1 MTASRRSFLLG
12 TGATAAAAALVTPGS
27 AAADNVVGGGGPDPE
42 ARRFTLAVI
51 PDTQYMFDLDRGDSA
66 PLKATLQYLVDHRRS
81 ENIVFVSH
89 LGDLVEN
96 ALKSEIDDISARFE
110 VLDRRRIGYSV
121 LAGNHDVPDSR
132 LDDQRGRTPYLDRF
146 GPQRFRSSPTF
157 RGASADGYN
166 SFHVFRAAGKDWLVL
181 ALDWRMSPQ
190 GFEWARSVLKKH
202 PKLPVILTTHE
213 LVRDGGDGVAEM
225 SDYGRKLWDELIR
238 DNDQIFL
245 TLNGHFWP
253 PARAT
258 MRNAAGNDVHVHITN
273 YQDRYYGGG
282 AMIRLYHFDLDR
294 GVVDVRTLSPW
305 LLGKKALNPL
315 ERKEIELT
323 GPADR
328 FSVPIGFEQRFAR
341 FDPPVLPGPRP
352 VSDVLVRGTVA
363 YWRLGE
369 GLEDLSGNGNHL
381 RQTGTLTA
389 ADDHHRF
396 APSHRSLYFGKDGYL
411 STVDAAPLNRET
423 FERGY
428 TIEVF
433 LKLPKDFDHPWCG
446 LLTKLAPG
454 SAAGKTGDDPGEP
467 IATLN
472 VAGGG
477 QLQWA
482 VFPRN
487 LPGISTNWGHEMDY
501 ETWWHIAVVNDGV
514 HTTMYVDG
522 SPLLRNPSTPARG
535 ISTAGD
541 PWLVGAYAY
550 DKVVEKSLHGWVGD
564 LRIVNRA
571 LDRSE
576 FMRSKAARS
585 AGTD

>member
-12 TGATAAAAALVTPGS
+12 TGATAAAAALVTPGF
-27 AAADNVVGGGGPDPE
+27 ANADSGRPDPA

-51 PDTQYMFDLDRGDSA
+51 PDTQYMFDQDRGDSA
-66 PLKATLQYLVDHRRS
+66 PLKATLQYLLDRQKS

-96 ALKSEIDDISARFE
+96 GSKDEIDDIGERFE
-110 VLDRRRIGYSV
+110 VFDRRRVGYSV
-121 LAGNHDVPDSR
+121 LAGNHDLPDSR
-132 LDDQRGRTPYLDRF
+132 TDDGRGRTPYLDVF
-146 GPQRFRSSPTF
+146 GPQRFRHSPTF

-166 SFHVFRAAGKDWLVL
+166 SFHVFPAAGKEWLVL
-181 ALDWRMSPQ
+181 ALDWRMSAK
-190 GFEWARSVLKKH
+190 GFAWARSVLKQH

-213 LVRDGGDGVAEM
+213 LVYDGADGVAQM
-225 SDYGRKLWDELIR
+225 SDYGRKLWDELIK

-258 MRNAAGNDVHVHITN
+258 FRNTAGNDVHVHITN

-294 GVVDVRTLSPW
+294 RTIDVRTLSPW
-305 LLGKKALNPL
+305 LLGKRELNPL

-323 GPADR
+323 GPVDR
-328 FSVPIGFEQRFAR
+328 FSVPIDFERRFAR
-341 FDPPVLPGPRP
+341 FDPPVLPPAQP
-352 VSDVLVRGTVA
+352 VRDQLVRGTVA

-369 GLEDLSGNGNHL
+369 GLKDLSGNGNDL
-381 RQTGTLTA
+381 KQTGSLTGS
-389 ADDHHRF
+389 DDHHRF
-396 APSHRSLYFGKDGYL
+396 APSHQSLYFGKNGYL
-411 STVDAAPLNRET
+411 STVDNAPINRQT

-428 TIEVF
+428 TIELF
-433 LKLPKDFDHPWCG
+433 LKLPTNFDHPWCG
-446 LLTKLAPG
+446 LFTKLAPG
-454 SAAGKTGDDPGEP
+454 SAAGKTGDDPSEP

-472 VAGGG
+472 LAGGG
-477 QLQWA
+477 SLQWA

-487 LPGISTNWGHEMDY
+487 LPGLSTNWGHEMDF
-501 ETWWHIAVVNDGV
+501 ETWWHVAVVNDGV
-514 HTTMYVDG
+514 HTTLYVEG

-550 DKVVEKSLHGWVGD
+550 NKVVEKSLHGWIGD
-564 LRIVNRA
+564 MRVVNRA
-571 LDRSE
+571 LGKSE
-576 FMRSKAARS
+576 FMRSKAART

>member
-1 MTASRRSFLLG
+1 M
-12 TGATAAAAALVTPGS
+12 
-27 AAADNVVGGGGPDPE
+27 
-42 ARRFTLAVI
+42 I

-66 PLKATLQYLVDHRRS
+66 PLKATLQYLIDHQKS

-96 ALKSEIDDISARFE
+96 GRQSEIDDISERFE
-110 VLDRRRIGYSV
+110 VLDRRRVGYSV
-121 LAGNHDVPDSR
+121 LAGNHDLPDSR
-132 LDDQRGRTPYLDRF
+132 TDDQRGRTPYLDRF

-166 SFHVFRAAGKDWLVL
+166 SFHVFRAAGQDWLVL
-181 ALDWRMSPQ
+181 ALDWRMSAK
-190 GFEWARSVLKKH
+190 GFEWARSVLRTH
-202 PKLPVILTTHE
+202 SKLPVILTTHE
-213 LVRDGGDGVAEM
+213 LVYDGGDGAAVT
-225 SDYGRKLWDELIR
+225 SDYGRKLWDELIK
-238 DNDQIFL
+238 DHDQIFL

-258 MRNAAGNDVHVHITN
+258 MRNTAGNDVHVHITN

-294 GVVDVRTLSPW
+294 RTIDVRTLSPW
-305 LLGKKALNPL
+305 LLGKRSLNPL

-328 FSVPIGFEQRFAR
+328 FSVPIDFEQRFAR
-341 FDPPVLPGPRP
+341 FAPPVLPAAQP
-352 VSDVLVRGTVA
+352 VRDVLVRGTVA

-369 GLEDLSGNGNHL
+369 GLKDLSGNGNDL
-381 RQTGTLTA
+381 KQIGTLVA
-389 ADDHHRF
+389 GDDHHRF
-396 APSHRSLYFGKDGYL
+396 APSHRSLYFGKNGHL
-411 STVDAAPLNRET
+411 STADSAPLNRET

-428 TIEVF
+428 TIELF

-446 LLTKLAPG
+446 LFTKLAPG
-454 SAAGKTGDDPGEP
+454 SAAGKTGDDPSEP
-467 IATLN
+467 LATLN

-477 QLQWA
+477 SLQWA

-487 LPGISTNWGHEMDY
+487 LPGISTNWGHEMVY
-501 ETWWHIAVVNDGV
+501 ETWWHVAVVNDGV
-514 HTTMYVDG
+514 HTTLYVDG
-522 SPLLRNPSTPARG
+522 SRLLRNPSTPARG
-535 ISTAGD
+535 ISTGGD

-550 DKVVEKSLHGWVGD
+550 NRIVEKSLYGWIGD
-564 LRIVNRA
+564 LRVVNRP

-576 FMRSKAARS
+576 FMRSKAARI

>member
-27 AAADNVVGGGGPDPE
+27 AAADIVVGGGRPDPE
-42 ARRFTLAVI
+42 SRRFTLAVI

-66 PLKATLQYLVDHRRS
+66 PLKATLQYLVDHQKS
-81 ENIVFVSH
+81 ENIVFISH

-96 ALKSEIDDISARFE
+96 GRKSEIDDISARFE
-110 VLDRRRIGYSV
+110 VLDRCRVGYSV
-121 LAGNHDVPDSR
+121 LAGNHDLPDSR
-132 LDDQRGRTPYLDRF
+132 TDDQRGRTPYLDAF
-146 GPQRFRSSPTF
+146 GPQRFRRSPTF

-166 SFHVFRAAGKDWLVL
+166 SFHVFRAAGKEWLVL
-181 ALDWRMSPQ
+181 ALDWRMSAK
-190 GFEWARSVLKKH
+190 GFEWARTVLKQH
-202 PKLPVILTTHE
+202 PKLPVVLTTHE
-213 LVRDGGDGVAEM
+213 VVQDGGDGVAVM
-225 SDYGRKLWDELIR
+225 SDYGRKLWDELIK

-258 MRNAAGNDVHVHITN
+258 FRNAAGNDVHVHITN

-294 GVVDVRTLSPW
+294 KTIDVRTLSPW
-305 LLGKKALNPL
+305 LLGKKSLNPL

-328 FSVPIGFEQRFAR
+328 FSVPIDFEQRFAR
-341 FDPPVLPGPRP
+341 FDPPVLPAPQPAR
-352 VSDVLVRGTVA
+352 DVLVRGTVA

-369 GLEDLSGNGNHL
+369 GLKDLSGNGNDL
-381 RQTGTLTA
+381 TQTGTLVPG
-389 ADDHHRF
+389 DDHHRF
-396 APSHRSLYFGKDGYL
+396 APSHRSLYFGKNGYL
-411 STVDAAPLNRET
+411 STVESAPINRET

-428 TIEVF
+428 TIELF
-433 LKLPKDFDHPWCG
+433 HKLPKDFDHPWCG
-446 LLTKLAPG
+446 LLTKLSPG
-454 SAAGKTGDDPGEP
+454 SVAGKTGDDPSEP

-472 VAGGG
+472 LAGGG
-477 QLQWA
+477 GLQWA

-487 LPGISTNWGHEMDY
+487 QSGISTNWGHERPY
-501 ETWWHIAVVNDGV
+501 ETWWHVAVVNDGV
-514 HTTMYVDG
+514 HTTLYVDG

-550 DKVVEKSLHGWVGD
+550 NKVVEKSLYGWIGD
-564 LRIVNRA
+564 VRVVNRP
-571 LDRSE
+571 LDRPE
-576 FMRSKAARS
+576 FMRSRAARTS
-585 AGTD
+585 GTD